1 MLRHIYLYYTII
13 RQKNIYF
20 IFICFIPELKAGT
33 VLNFLQE
40 LKLRKIGD
48 SSQLSQKK
56 HISIH
61 DFMLEEPCLQRIEVL
76 K

>member
-40 LKLRKIGD
+40 LKLRKIEIGD
-48 SSQLSQKK
+48 SSQLSQKNTSQYM
-56 HISIH
+56 I
-61 DFMLEEPCLQRIEVL
+61 LCWRNPVYNVL
-76 K
+76 KY